1 MSMALPHPG
10 SSKNKMLVG
19 LSKQFRNGFL
29 DYCEPV
35 DLALGDR
42 LCEMDE
48 NYAFVYFPL
57 NSYIS
62 LVAPINGQPPPEVG
76 MIGREGMLGASL
88 ALGVLAAPLTGIVQG
103 AGAAL
108 RMPASRFRKE
118 FGSSPRF
125 QRNIN
130 RFLYFLYVQTA
141 LTAACNCF
149 HNVESRM
156 ARWLL
161 MADDHIDSGDIHLT
175 HQLLA
180 DMLGVQRSAVTLA
193 AGSLQERSMITYSR
207 GVVRITAREQLM
219 NVACECYEIG
229 RTNHRNMQS

>member
-1 MSMALPHPG
+1 MASSHPG
-10 SSKNKMLVG
+10 SSNNKMLVG
-19 LSKQFRNGFL
+19 LSKHFKSGFL
-29 DYCEPV
+29 KYCEPV
-35 DLALGDR
+35 DLVLGEQ

-62 LVAPINGQPPPEVG
+62 LVAPINGHPPPELG

-88 ALGVLAAPLTGIVQG
+88 TLGVLTAPLTGIVQG

-108 RMPASRFRKE
+108 RMPATRFRKE
-118 FGSSPRF
+118 FGNSPRL

-149 HNVESRM
+149 HVVEARM

-161 MADDHIDSGDIHLT
+161 MANDHTDSGEIHLT

-193 AGSLQERSMITYSR
+193 AGSLQDRKMITYSR
-207 GVVRITAREQLM
+207 GVVRITAREKLR

-229 RTNHRNMQS
+229 LANHRNIHA